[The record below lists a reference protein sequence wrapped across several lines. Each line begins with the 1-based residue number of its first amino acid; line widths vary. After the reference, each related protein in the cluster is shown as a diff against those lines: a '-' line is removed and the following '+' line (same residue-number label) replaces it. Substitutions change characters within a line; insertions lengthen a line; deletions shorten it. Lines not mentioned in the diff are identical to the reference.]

1 MPQITHS
8 SRFLRKS
15 IRLTRSTARLPVTTK
30 NPRRRARM
38 NYQQQAIAGMNGVEL
53 IVALYDGMVRFLY
66 RAIQAIEANDIH
78 ERRVAIKRTLDILM
92 HLQSRLRMAIGGT
105 SVKALS
111 EFYAAIF
118 ALCIEGS
125 RLASA
130 ERLKEAIACIQDV
143 RQAWQ
148 IVSKDPE
155 VIRQLAEEHAKH
167 AIRIPGPP
175 TVAVIQEPG
184 SSNWT
189 A

>member
-1 MPQITHS
+1 
-8 SRFLRKS
+8 
-15 IRLTRSTARLPVTTK
+15 
-30 NPRRRARM
+30 M

-92 HLQSRLRMAIGGT
+92 HLQSRLKMDIGGT
-105 SVKALS
+105 SAKALS
-111 EFYAAIF
+111 EFYAATF

-130 ERLKEAIACIQDV
+130 ARLREAIACIRDV
-143 RQAWQ
+143 REAWH
-148 IVSKDPE
+148 IVSQDPE
-155 VIRQLAEEHAKH
+155 VIRMLAAEQAKQ
-167 AIRIPGPP
+167 AIRMPTPAAMPIPNKP
-175 TVAVIQEPG
+175 AG
-184 SSNWT
+184 SSWT